1 MRGELCRESS
11 DSEQAVSADD
21 LLSTTIAA
29 VIVAKPERLVSCL
42 EYLKLFHSTGDWSG
56 KTGFQ
61 VATLEAAAAYIEQ
74 LNRAF
79 STFSASG
86 KPGLCTL
93 LFTCQERLSYLYT
106 ALRSIRPVP
115 PSLVRLI

>member
-1 MRGELCRESS
+1 MRGWLCRESS

-29 VIVAKPERLVSCL
+29 VIVAQPERLGSCL

-74 LNRAF
+74 LDPAF
-79 STFSASG
+79 STFTASG
-86 KPGLCTL
+86 GSGFCPSFSTY
-93 LFTCQERLSYLYT
+93 QE
-106 ALRSIRPVP
+106 
-115 PSLVRLI
+115 